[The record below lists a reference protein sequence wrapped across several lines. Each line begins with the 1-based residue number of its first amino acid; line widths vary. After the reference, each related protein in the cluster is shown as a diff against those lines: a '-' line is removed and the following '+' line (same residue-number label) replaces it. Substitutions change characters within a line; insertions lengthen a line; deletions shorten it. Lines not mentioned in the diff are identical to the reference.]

1 MAFSQPAWLW
11 LSPLALLPFLSSLHR
26 GNIYSWNA
34 LLPGDALS
42 RFLQLIIRIAGALA
56 ILLLIAG
63 LAGLFRGEY
72 TIPRTGHGAN
82 LVLLLDRS
90 RSMDD
95 SFAGRSPSGNEESK
109 SRAAVRFLEAFINGR
124 PHDRIG
130 VTAFSTSPLF
140 VLPLSANREAAIA
153 AVRASA
159 LPGLAQTHIAKGL
172 AMALSYF
179 ADDGDQPSGARGIVL
194 VSDGAAVIDPD
205 SEALLRRNFQQW
217 HPHVYWIFLRTAG
230 TPGLFDIPPPGE
242 DTPQARPERHLHLFF
257 ESLGVPYK
265 AYQAENPDDVRQAIA
280 DIDRAEQTPLN
291 YPELRP
297 REDFR
302 GFCYM
307 LAALLLLALLMVKRL
322 EIRL

>member
-11 LSPLALLPFLSSLHR
+11 LAPLALLPFLRPLHC
-26 GNIYSWNA
+26 GNVYSWNA

-42 RFLQLIIRIAGALA
+42 RLLHLVIRSIGALA
-56 ILLLIAG
+56 ILLLVAG

-72 TIPRTGHGAN
+72 TVPRTGYGAN

-95 SFAGRSPSGNEESK
+95 SFAGRSPAGNEESK
-109 SRAAVRFLEAFINGR
+109 AGAAVRFLEAFINSR

-130 VTAFSTSPLF
+130 VTAFSTAPLF
-140 VLPLSANREAAIA
+140 VLPLSTNREAVIA

-179 ADDGDQPSGARGIVL
+179 AGDQPGGARGIVL
-194 VSDGAAVIDPD
+194 VSDGAAVIEPD
-205 SEALLRRNFQQW
+205 SEVLLRQSFQQW
-217 HPHVYWIFLRTAG
+217 HPRIYWIFLRTAG
-230 TPGLFDIPPPGE
+230 NPGLFEIPPPGE
-242 DTPQARPERHLHLFF
+242 DTPQARPERHLHRFF

-265 AYQAENPDDVRQAIA
+265 AYQAEKPDDVRQAIA
-280 DIDRAEQTPLN
+280 DIDRAEKTPLS
-291 YPELRP
+291 YPEIRP

-302 GFCYM
+302 GVCYV
-307 LAALLLLALLMVKRL
+307 LAALLLLALLVVKRV

>member
-1 MAFSQPAWLW
+1 MSFSQPVWLW
-11 LSPLALLPFLSSLHR
+11 LAPLALAPFLSSLQH

-34 LLPGDALS
+34 LLPRDPLS
-42 RFLQLIIRIAGALA
+42 RLLQLVIRFTGALA
-56 ILLLIAG
+56 IVFLVSG

-72 TIPRTGHGAN
+72 AVTRTGYGAD

-95 SFAGRSPSGNEESK
+95 SFAGRSPSGSEESK
-109 SRAAVRFLEAFINGR
+109 SRAAVRFLEAFIGSR

-130 VTAFSTSPLF
+130 VAAFSTSPLF
-140 VLPLSANREAAIA
+140 VLPLSSNREAAVA

-179 ADDGDQPSGARGIVL
+179 TENSPGDARGIVL
-194 VSDGAAVIDPD
+194 VSDGAAVIEPD
-205 SEALLRRNFQQW
+205 SEALLRRSFQQW
-217 HPHVYWIFLRTAG
+217 HPHVYWIFLRTVG
-230 TPGLFDIPPPGE
+230 NPGLFEIPLLGE

-257 ESLGVPYK
+257 QSLGVPYK
-265 AYQAENPDDVRQAIA
+265 AYQAENPEDIRQAIA
-280 DIDRAEQTPLN
+280 DIDRAEKTPLN
-291 YPELRP
+291 YPEIHP
-297 REDFR
+297 RQDLR
-302 GFCYM
+302 GFCYG
-307 LAALLLLALLMVKRL
+307 LAAVLLLALLLVKRL

>member
-1 MAFSQPAWLW
+1 MSFAQPLWLW
-11 LSPLALLPFLSSLHR
+11 LAPLALLPFLRSLHY
-26 GNIYSWNA
+26 GNVYSWNA

-42 RFLQLIIRIAGALA
+42 HFLHLAIRMVGALA
-56 ILLLIAG
+56 ILLLVAG
-63 LAGLFRGEY
+63 LGGVFRGQYAVE
-72 TIPRTGHGAN
+72 RTGHGAS

-95 SFAGRSPSGNEESK
+95 SFAGRSPSGSEESK
-109 SRAAVRFLEAFINGR
+109 SRAAVRFLEAFIGSR

-130 VTAFSTSPLF
+130 VAAFSTSPLF

-179 ADDGDQPSGARGIVL
+179 SDDPSGDNRGIVL

-205 SEALLRRNFQQW
+205 SEALLRRSFQQW
-217 HPHVYWIFLRTAG
+217 HPHVYWIFLRTVG
-230 TPGLFDIPPPGE
+230 NPGLFDIPPPGE
-242 DTPQARPERHLHLFF
+242 DTPQARPERYLHLFF
-257 ESLGVPYK
+257 ESLGIPYK
-265 AYQAENPDDVRQAIA
+265 AYQAENPEAVRQAIA
-280 DIDRAEQTPLN
+280 DIDRAEKAPLR
-291 YPELRP
+291 YQEIHP
-297 REDFR
+297 REDLR
-302 GFCYM
+302 RLCYG
-307 LAALLLLALLMVKRL
+307 LAAWSLLALLMAKRL

>member
-11 LSPLALLPFLSSLHR
+11 LAPLALLPFLRPLHY
-26 GNIYSWNA
+26 GNVYSWNA

-42 RFLQLIIRIAGALA
+42 RLLHLVIRSIGALA
-56 ILLLIAG
+56 ILLLVAG

-72 TIPRTGHGAN
+72 TVPRVGYGAN

-95 SFAGRSPSGNEESK
+95 SFAGRSPAGNEESK
-109 SRAAVRFLEAFINGR
+109 ARAAVRFLEAFINNR

-130 VTAFSTSPLF
+130 VTAFSTAPLF
-140 VLPLSANREAAIA
+140 VLPLSTNREAVIA

-179 ADDGDQPSGARGIVL
+179 AGDQPGGARGIVL
-194 VSDGAAVIDPD
+194 VSDGAAVIEPD
-205 SEALLRRNFQQW
+205 SEALLRQSFQQW
-217 HPHVYWIFLRTAG
+217 HPRVYWIFLRTAG
-230 TPGLFDIPPPGE
+230 NPGLFDIPPPGE
-242 DTPQARPERHLHLFF
+242 DTPQARPERHLHRFF
-257 ESLGVPYK
+257 ESLGVSYK

-280 DIDRAEQTPLN
+280 DIDRAEKTPLS
-291 YPELRP
+291 YPEIRP

-302 GFCYM
+302 GFCYA
-307 LAALLLLALLMVKRL
+307 LAALLLLVLLMVKRM